1 MEKQIAQ
8 EILLQML
15 NGIDPV
21 TGEILPEDHFLN
33 APEVQD
39 ALLCGIQALRPQSQQ
54 VCAPPVCPAQEI
66 SQMWLRKN
74 GKPHAGR
81 PWTEADHQWLKSL
94 MEQNVP
100 AEEIAWRMCRRVR
113 GVMRE
118 MALLQTG
125 GNNRGKKWLPEQE
138 ALLRQLFAQGE
149 SIRQMAQVLNRS
161 EKAINVRLMRL
172 GLIPSPEEMDKPESE
187 NAW

>member
-1 MEKQIAQ
+1 MERQVAQ

-33 APEVQD
+33 APEVQE
-39 ALLCGIQALRPQSQQ
+39 ALLRGIQALRPQSQQ
-54 VCAPPVCPAQEI
+54 VCTPAQE
-66 SQMWLRKN
+66 SSKSGQMWLRKN

-81 PWTEADHQWLKSL
+81 PWTEADHQLLKSL
-94 MEQNVP
+94 MAQNVP
-100 AEEIAWRMCRRVR
+100 VEEIARQMCRRVR

-118 MALLQTG
+118 MALLETG

-138 ALLRQLFAQGE
+138 ALLRQLFTQGE
-149 SIRQMAQVLNRS
+149 SIRHMAQVLNRS
-161 EKAINVRLMRL
+161 ENAINLRLLRL
-172 GLIPSPEEMDKPESE
+172 GLIPGPEEMDKAESE
-187 NAW
+187 NAR